1 MGGFLY
7 AYLRK
12 SIPSNEFALCP
23 KFVYDKKE
31 RILNES
37 HVLYNQRRGEM
48 KNEKDDVITGKLSC
62 FNSL

>member
-1 MGGFLY
+1 M
-7 AYLRK
+7 
-12 SIPSNEFALCP
+12 SSNEFALYL

-48 KNEKDDVITGKLSC
+48 KNEKDDVITGWFGC

>member
-1 MGGFLY
+1 MFDFS
-7 AYLRK
+7 RI
-12 SIPSNEFALCP
+12 SISSDEFALCP

-37 HVLYNQRRGEM
+37 HVSYNQRRGEM
-48 KNEKDDVITGKLSC
+48 KNEKVDVITGKFSC